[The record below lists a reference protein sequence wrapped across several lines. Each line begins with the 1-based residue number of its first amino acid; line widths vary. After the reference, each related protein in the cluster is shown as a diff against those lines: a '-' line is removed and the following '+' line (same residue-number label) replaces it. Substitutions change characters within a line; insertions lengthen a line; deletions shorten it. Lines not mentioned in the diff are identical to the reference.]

1 MGRMAQQTQSFE
13 NHAKLVPA
21 YHFFT
26 FGLAAINL
34 LWNLYRIAVDFSVA
48 QLMSLAVAVVL
59 LMLFFFARI
68 FALTVQDRVIRLE
81 MRLRLASLAP
91 DLAPRLGEFTVN
103 QMCSLRFA
111 SDAEL
116 PELARKV
123 LAEKLDDRKAIKQMI
138 RHWEADHLRA

>member
-1 MGRMAQQTQSFE
+1 MPEHTQTFE

-34 LWNLYRIAVDFSVA
+34 LWNLYRTAVDFSVA

-81 MRLRLASLAP
+81 MRMRLATLVP
-91 DLAPRLGEFTVN
+91 DLAPRVGEFTVN
-103 QMCSLRFA
+103 QLCSLRFA

-116 PELARKV
+116 PDLARRV
-123 LAEKLDDRKAIKQMI
+123 LAEKLDDRKAIKKQI
-138 RHWEADHLRA
+138 RDWQADHLRA